1 MKDDATRR
9 DLILLG
15 VMIALLV
22 AVDVALVLMGRM
34 QTDSGGF
41 GIMVA
46 AGITVGMYSFLYKD
60 NPLFK
65 AVEHLYV
72 GVAAGYVLS
81 ITWYNIFL
89 PDVIRPLLLPEVG
102 ESRDFLKLIPLV
114 LGVLMLMRMSKR
126 YSWVSRIS
134 FAFVMGFYSGLA
146 ITNYLETIIFKH
158 LSYSVMPLFDAGT
171 LADQINAVVVLVGVL
186 SVLVYFWFS
195 VEHKGPVK
203 AISRVG
209 VYFLMISFGASF
221 GYTIMA
227 RLSLLVERLEF
238 LMHDWLGW
246 M

>member
-1 MKDDATRR
+1 MKEVTTRR
-9 DLILLG
+9 DLLLLG
-15 VMIALLV
+15 IMLALLV
-22 AVDVALVLMGRM
+22 IANIVLVIMGRIG
-34 QTDSGGF
+34 TDAEGF
-41 GIMVA
+41 GIMIA

-72 GVAAGYVLS
+72 GVAAGYVLT

-89 PDVIRPLLLPEVG
+89 PDVIRPLLLPNVG
-102 ESRDFLKLIPLV
+102 ESRDFVKLIPLA
-114 LGVLMLMRMSKR
+114 LGIMMLMRISKR
-126 YSWVSRIS
+126 WGWISRIS
-134 FAFVMGFYSGLA
+134 FAFVMGFYSGIA

-158 LSYSVMPLFDAGT
+158 VRYSIEPLFATGSVV
-171 LADQINAVVVLVGVL
+171 DQINAVVVLVGVL
-186 SVLVYFWFS
+186 SVLIYFWFS

-203 AISRVG
+203 VISRVG
-209 VYFLMISFGASF
+209 IYFLMVSFGASF

-238 LMHDWLGW
+238 LMHNWLGI